1 MSIRWIATWA
11 MLTLSSSVW
20 AISPYIQG
28 DPVAA
33 GSPQSVATAVEGKLK
48 KGGFKVVG
56 KYFPKGL
63 TGFGVVIATDDEML
77 DAVGS
82 VGGEAVLGS
91 AIRIGV
97 KADGS
102 IAYTNPDYW
111 YRAYFRKS
119 FAKKEDAV
127 KALQGRLQ
135 EALGAGKG
143 LGGEESASSLSNYRY
158 MIGMERLDSSKNELN
173 EFGSYAEALKAV
185 RENLAKGVG
194 KTSKIYEVV
203 LSDRKLAV
211 FGVAMN
217 DGDNSDGEWIKRID
231 MQNRLPVCPTSFT
244 SLTSRLARRT
254 AASVLRWLSPMS
266 AWASSCGFR
275 PCRTPSWKPWAA
287 WRAPRRSLRK
297 RPGSKLSGRFQPQ
310 RALRLQRP
318 LFLPE
323 CRVNASNPALKK
335 RVSMP

>member
-1 MSIRWIATWA
+1 MNIRWIATWV

-28 DPVAA
+28 DSVAG
-33 GSPQSVATAVEGKLK
+33 GSAQSVATAVEGKLK
-48 KGGFKVVG
+48 KGGFKVIG

-63 TGFGVVIATDDEML
+63 TDYGVVIATDNAML

-82 VGGEAVLGS
+82 VGGEAILGA
-91 AIRIGV
+91 AIRVGV

-135 EALGAGKG
+135 ESLGAGKG
-143 LGGEESASSLSNYRY
+143 QGGEETAASLSNYRY

-173 EFGSYAEALKAV
+173 AYDNFADALKAV
-185 RENLAKGVG
+185 RDNLAKGVG
-194 KTSKIYEVV
+194 KTSKLYEVA
-203 LSDRKLAV
+203 LPDRKLAV

-217 DGDNSDGEWIKRID
+217 DGENSDGEWIKRID
-231 MQNRLPVCPTSFT
+231 MQNNIAGLPYEIYIVDKEVGAPHGRYRIALAFPDVGMGQFMRIS
-244 SLTSRLARRT
+244 SLPNVIMETMAGV
-254 AASVLRWLSPMS
+254 AGAVKK
-266 AWASSCGFR
+266 SSEE
-275 PCRTPSWKPWAA
+275 SW
-287 WRAPRRSLRK
+287 
-297 RPGSKLSGRFQPQ
+297 Q
-310 RALRLQRP
+310 
-318 LFLPE
+318 
-323 CRVNASNPALKK
+323 
-335 RVSMP
+335 